1 MKTKPKQKAKNNA
14 TDSELKKRRVKRPD
28 GKEDVFTPLEREFK
42 DFIGLVSI
50 EIDGRRIA
58 GCICRKGEA
67 NYRIQFP
74 FTSRGIP
81 ASLTA
86 LEADSIW
93 AKIDGGFKE
102 IPEGEVLTIKM
113 KSTSDDLPQQIHLSK
128 LRKKLPNNAVAQQ
141 LDHELID
148 GLLVSRKNRLK
159 ELAANGEYQPKTLT
173 IFCSHT
179 TDTGEEYAD
188 AIEKSLAWALKLFRK
203 KVTNEYNRIVYDHL
217 CGVIGDAYSR
227 GFQNW
232 ETILSE
238 KCGLAVSPMTV
249 EELWEHVWYRFNDT
263 PPAEIP
269 GYLIFNEEGLS
280 EVSSSDLSLVSALME
295 SESSIPVATRSHVY
309 IKGAFE
315 GLMIMSSK
323 PKGWSSVGDHLRYL
337 WNAANGIRDIEIITQ
352 VRLGDQALL
361 ENNLVRQ
368 TAQAV
373 GRAKAAESQNT
384 VSARAG
390 VDLVDAIDAQQ
401 SLYAGAVALKIA
413 AVAIIRR
420 KSLEDLRNDSRSFG
434 AKFFRPAAWVR
445 EIDYCWIPW
454 AQTFTGMRFDMLNA
468 VPYNRQINCL
478 TGEVHGL
485 VPLTMIAGKDTSGV
499 ELISA
504 EGSNPVYVNIFGSET
519 RHIGFFAATRAGKSV
534 LVEAFILEGLANGI
548 PVSIIDYPR
557 ADGTGTFSEFVPL
570 LKGSYF
576 SPTDECLNI
585 FELPALK
592 GMAPKQKEERL
603 TDFKENLLE
612 MIREMVEGTSEDRT
626 LLSICMEQFF
636 QDPNIQQRYSRA
648 NKAGFGSTEWSAMPT
663 LQDFVPFCTPGRLGL
678 TQATP
683 ESLRALERIQTSL
696 RGWITG
702 RIGKS
707 ISQPSTIPLNNPLF
721 AVALTQLNNADDAKI
736 LAMAINLLILR
747 RQLSFPRSIT
757 VFDES
762 PILFEFPAI
771 AAQIG
776 RMTANGAKSGSSV
789 LILAQEPNSIA
800 SSPAGVKVLAALS
813 IKLIGRI
820 EAAGLEAFVTLF
832 KIPRE
837 TVSKCASK
845 SFERLPGKFFS
856 RWLLLDGDVSV
867 FCGYYP
873 SFLELAAVA
882 NNPYES
888 EIRQRHIKA
897 QSSSLRA
904 LVLTSR
910 ELLNFAKK

>member
-1 MKTKPKQKAKNNA
+1 MTNTKQKSKQRKG

-50 EIDGRRIA
+50 EVDGRRIA
-58 GCICRKGEA
+58 ACICRKGEA
-67 NYRIQFP
+67 DYRIQFP
-74 FTSRGIP
+74 FKSRGIP

-86 LEADSIW
+86 LEEESVW
-93 AKIDGGFKE
+93 QKIDGGFKE
-102 IPEGEVLTIKM
+102 IPDGEVLTIKM
-113 KSTSDDLPQQIHLSK
+113 KSTSDDLPQQLHLSK
-128 LRKKLPNNAVAQQ
+128 LRNKLPNNAVVQQ
-141 LDHELID
+141 LDSVLID
-148 GLLVSRKNRLK
+148 GLLISRKNRLK

-179 TDTGEEYAD
+179 TDSGEEYAD
-188 AIEKSLAWALKLFRK
+188 AIEKGLAWGLKLFRK
-203 KVTNEYNRIVYDHL
+203 NITNEYNRIVYDHL
-217 CGVIGDAYSR
+217 CAVIGDAYNR

-232 ETILSE
+232 ETILGE
-238 KCGLAVSPMTV
+238 KCGLAVTPMTV
-249 EELWEHVWYRFNDT
+249 EELWEHVWYRFNNT
-263 PPAEIP
+263 PPADIP

-280 EVSSSDLSLVSALME
+280 EVSSTDLSLVSALME

-315 GLMIMSSK
+315 GLMVMSSK
-323 PKGWSSVGDHLRYL
+323 PKGWVSAGDHLRYL
-337 WNAANGIRDIEIITQ
+337 WSAANGFRDIELITQ

-401 SLYAGAVALKIA
+401 SLYAGAVALKFS

-420 KSLEDLRNDSRSFG
+420 DSLEDLRNDCRSFT

-445 EIDYCWIPW
+445 EVDYCWIPW
-454 AQTFTGMRFDMLNA
+454 AQTFTGMRWDFLNA
-468 VPYNRQINCL
+468 TPYNRQLNCL
-478 TGEVHGL
+478 TGEIHGF

-499 ELISA
+499 ELISS
-504 EGSNPVYVNIFGSET
+504 EGNNPVYVNIFGSEA
-519 RHIGFFAATRAGKSV
+519 RHIGFFATTRAGKSV
-534 LVEAFILEGLANGI
+534 LVESFILEALANGI

-576 SPTDECLNI
+576 SPTDECLNV

-612 MIREMVEGTSEDRT
+612 MIREMVEGSSEDRT

-636 QDPNIQQRYSRA
+636 ADPNIQQRYSRA

-663 LQDFVPFCTPGRLGL
+663 LQDFVPYCTPGRLGL
-678 TQATP
+678 TQATT

-721 AVALTQLNNADDAKI
+721 AVALTQLNNPDDAKI

-789 LILAQEPNSIA
+789 LVLAQEPSSIA
-800 SSPAGVKVLAALS
+800 SSAAGAKVLASLS

-820 EAAGLEAFVTLF
+820 QPAGIAAFETLF
-832 KIPRE
+832 KISHE
-837 TVSKCASK
+837 TISKCATK
-845 SFERLPGKFFS
+845 AFERPPGKFFS
-856 RWLLLDGDVSV
+856 RWLLLDGEVSV
-867 FCGYYP
+867 FCSYYP

-882 NNPYES
+882 NNPHES
-888 EIRQRHIKA
+888 AIRQKHIRE
-897 QSSSLRA
+897 QPDSLRA

-910 ELLNFAKK
+910 ELLGLTKK